1 MNIIEN
7 ASIKKRLFLIFI
19 IPLLAIIL
27 LSSLVIYDHY
37 QDYKNYKKLEIMIN
51 LNSNISQLLHELQ
64 KERGAS
70 AGYIGSK
77 GAKFSDIL
85 KSQRLVT
92 DTKIKNLKNY
102 IKEKEVNKIID
113 VDGINDIN
121 KIFQE
126 LGNIGSTRTNVDDF
140 KIELNTAVTYYSNIN
155 SSLLYLTTFAFKDS
169 KDTKLSTQA
178 MAFYEFLEAK
188 ELAGL
193 ERAIGSAIFSSKELD
208 VNLKSKFIS
217 LIAMQKTY
225 LNEFHNFAN
234 KKLLSIEKET
244 IDKNIFDEVNKM
256 REIII
261 SDTAGSHT
269 KVKPTYWFQTITKK
283 INLLKQTDDLLS
295 KEILKE
301 AIEKKSAGLN
311 NFILYVVIVLII
323 VLIITFLGVYI
334 SKTIKDAVLK
344 IREGIKEFFDFMNRK
359 ANIVNE
365 IDIKSKNEF
374 GEIASF
380 INASIKSLQK
390 ELDADTKCAGEAILV
405 LHKLQE
411 GYLNYQI
418 LSAPTNPQIRTF
430 ALTVN
435 RMLVNQQ
442 KVMSNI
448 LEELEKYTNYNYL
461 SKLSDQNMSGEM
473 KQLIDGINSLG
484 DSITKMLQ
492 ENKRNGD
499 ILTNSSETLSSNVS
513 HLNTS
518 ALSQTA
524 SIEETAAA
532 IEETTSSINEI
543 SQQATQMQKLSKDT
557 LEFATEGLNLANTTQ
572 KSMDE
577 INSATQEILEAT
589 SIIDQIAFQTN
600 ILSLNAAVEA
610 ATAGEAGKGFAVVAG
625 EVRNLATRSAE
636 AAKEI
641 KELVEKANTK
651 AAEGKHSSEK
661 MIEGYSKLNEKIND
675 SSKIISNVADAT
687 VEQSKGIS
695 QINEAISEIDKL
707 TQENAKVTGET
718 QEIAKKTN
726 EIAKNII
733 KDTDTKKFLQI

>member
-7 ASIKKRLFLIFI
+7 SSIKKRLFLIFI
-19 IPLLAIIL
+19 VPLVAIIF
-27 LSSLVIYDHY
+27 LSSLVIFEHY
-37 QDYKNYKKLEIMIN
+37 QDYKNYQKLEIMMN
-51 LNSNISQLLHELQ
+51 LNSNISQVLHELQ

-77 GAKFSDIL
+77 GEKFSDIL
-85 KSQRLVT
+85 KNQRLST
-92 DTKIKNLKNY
+92 NNKIKDLENFIKDNNIIQLSEAEAKN
-102 IKEKEVNKIID
+102 E
-113 VDGINDIN
+113 IN
-121 KIFQE
+121 KIFQD
-126 LGNIGSTRTNVDDF
+126 LDKISSIRSNVDEF
-140 KIELNTAVTYYSNIN
+140 KIALKDAVDYYSNIN
-155 SSLLYLTTFAFKDS
+155 SSLLHLTTYSFKNS
-169 KDTKLSTQA
+169 KDADLSSQA
-178 MAFYEFLEAK
+178 MAYYEFLEAK

-193 ERAIGSAIFSSKELD
+193 ERAIGSAIFSSQEID
-208 VNLKSKFIS
+208 INLKSKFIS

-225 LNEFHNFAN
+225 ISEFRNFAN
-234 KKLLSIEKET
+234 KKILMIEKET
-244 IDKNIFDEVNKM
+244 LDKNVVDEVNKM
-256 REIII
+256 RKIITTNI
-261 SDTAGSHT
+261 AGSHT
-269 KVKPTYWFQTITKK
+269 EVEPTFWFKTITKK
-283 INLLKQTDDLLS
+283 INLLKQTDDLIA
-295 KEILKE
+295 KEVLKE
-301 AIEKKSAGLN
+301 TIEKKSKIFN
-311 NFILYVVIVLII
+311 TFILYVALVLII
-323 VLIITFLGVYI
+323 VLITTFLGVYI

-365 IDIKSKNEF
+365 IDIHSKSEF

-380 INASIKSLQK
+380 INESIKSLQK

-418 LSAPTNPQIRTF
+418 LSTPTNPQIRTF
-430 ALTVN
+430 ASTVN
-435 RMLVNQQ
+435 TMLTNQQ

-448 LEELEKYTNYNYL
+448 LDELEKYTNYNYL
-461 SKLSDQNMSGEM
+461 SKLSDQNMNGEM

-484 DSITKMLQ
+484 ESITKMLQ

-499 ILTNSSETLSSNVS
+499 ILTKSSEILSSNVS

-543 SQQATQMQKLSKDT
+543 SQQATQMQTLSKET
-557 LEFATEGLNLANTTQ
+557 LIYATEGLELANKTQ
-572 KSMDE
+572 NSMDE

-651 AAEGKHSSEK
+651 AGEGKFSSEK
-661 MIEGYSKLNEKIND
+661 MIEGYSKLNEKINT

-687 VEQSKGIS
+687 IEQSKGIS
-695 QINEAISEIDKL
+695 QINEAVSAIDKL
-707 TQENAKVTGET
+707 TQENARITGET

-726 EIAKNII
+726 DIAINII
-733 KDTDTKKFLQI
+733 KNTDNKKF

>member
-7 ASIKKRLFLIFI
+7 TSIKKRLFLIFI
-19 IPLLAIIL
+19 VPLVAIIL
-27 LSSLVIYDHY
+27 LSSLVIFEHY
-37 QDYKNYKKLEIMIN
+37 QDYKHYQKLEIMMN
-51 LNSNISQLLHELQ
+51 LNSNISQVLHELQ

-77 GAKFSDIL
+77 GEKFSDIL
-85 KSQRLVT
+85 KNQRLST
-92 DTKIKNLKNY
+92 NKKIKNLENFIKDNNIIQLSEAEAKN
-102 IKEKEVNKIID
+102 E
-113 VDGINDIN
+113 IN

-126 LGNIGSTRTNVDDF
+126 LDKISSIRPNVDEF
-140 KIELNTAVTYYSNIN
+140 KIALKDAVAYYSNIN
-155 SSLLYLTTFAFKDS
+155 SSLLHLTTYSFKNS
-169 KDTKLSTQA
+169 KDADLSSQA
-178 MAFYEFLEAK
+178 MAYYEFLEAK

-193 ERAIGSAIFSSKELD
+193 ERAIGSAIFGSQEID
-208 VNLKSKFIS
+208 INLKSKFIS

-225 LNEFHNFAN
+225 LSEFRNFAN
-234 KKLLSIEKET
+234 KKILMIEKET
-244 IDKNIFDEVNKM
+244 LDKNVVDEVNKM
-256 REIII
+256 REIITSNI
-261 SDTAGSHT
+261 AGSHT
-269 KVKPTYWFQTITKK
+269 EIEPTFWFKTITKK
-283 INLLKQTDDLLS
+283 INLLKQIDDLIS

-301 AIEKKSAGLN
+301 TIEKKSTVFNA
-311 NFILYVVIVLII
+311 FILYVALVLII
-323 VLIITFLGVYI
+323 VLITTFLGVYI

-365 IDIKSKNEF
+365 IDIKSKSEF

-380 INASIKSLQK
+380 INESIKSLQK

-411 GYLNYQI
+411 GYLDYQI
-418 LSAPTNPQIRTF
+418 VSTPTNPQIRTF

-448 LEELEKYTNYNYL
+448 LDELEKYTNYNYL

-492 ENKRNGD
+492 ENKQNGD
-499 ILTNSSETLSSNVS
+499 ILTKSSEILSSNVS

-543 SQQATQMQKLSKDT
+543 SQQATQMQQLSKET
-557 LEFATEGLNLANTTQ
+557 LSFATEGLDLANKTQ

-651 AAEGKHSSEK
+651 ASEGKFSSEK

-687 VEQSKGIS
+687 IEQSKGIS
-695 QINEAISEIDKL
+695 QINEAVSSIDKI
-707 TQENAKVTGET
+707 TQENAKITGET

-733 KDTDTKKFLQI
+733 KNTDNKKF

>member
-19 IPLLAIIL
+19 VPLVAIIL
-27 LSSLVIYDHY
+27 LSSLVIFEHY
-37 QDYKNYKKLEIMIN
+37 QDYKHYQKLEIMMN
-51 LNSNISQLLHELQ
+51 LNSNISQVLHELQ

-77 GAKFSDIL
+77 GEKFSDIL
-85 KSQRLVT
+85 KNQRLST
-92 DTKIKNLKNY
+92 NKKIKNLENFIKDNNIIQLSEAEAKN
-102 IKEKEVNKIID
+102 E
-113 VDGINDIN
+113 IN

-126 LGNIGSTRTNVDDF
+126 LDKISSIRPNVDEF
-140 KIELNTAVTYYSNIN
+140 KIALKDAVAYYSNIN
-155 SSLLYLTTFAFKDS
+155 SSLLHLTTYSFKNS
-169 KDTKLSTQA
+169 KDADLSSQA
-178 MAFYEFLEAK
+178 MAYYEFLEAK

-193 ERAIGSAIFSSKELD
+193 ERAIGSAIFGSQEID
-208 VNLKSKFIS
+208 INLKSKFIS

-225 LNEFHNFAN
+225 LSEFRNFAN
-234 KKLLSIEKET
+234 KKILMIEKET
-244 IDKNIFDEVNKM
+244 LDKNVVDEVNKM
-256 REIII
+256 REIITSNI
-261 SDTAGSHT
+261 AGSHT
-269 KVKPTYWFQTITKK
+269 EIEPTFWFKTITKK
-283 INLLKQTDDLLS
+283 INLLKQIDDLIS

-301 AIEKKSAGLN
+301 TIEKKSTVFNA
-311 NFILYVVIVLII
+311 FILYVALVLII
-323 VLIITFLGVYI
+323 VLITTFLGVYI
-334 SKTIKDAVLK
+334 SKTIKDSVLK

-359 ANIVNE
+359 ANIINE
-365 IDIKSKNEF
+365 IDIKSKSEF

-380 INASIKSLQK
+380 INESIKSLQK

-411 GYLNYQI
+411 GYLDYQI
-418 LSAPTNPQIRTF
+418 VSTPTNPQIRTF

-448 LEELEKYTNYNYL
+448 LDELEKYTNYNYL

-492 ENKRNGD
+492 ENKQNGD
-499 ILTNSSETLSSNVS
+499 ILTKSSEILSSNVS

-543 SQQATQMQKLSKDT
+543 SQQATQMQQLSKET
-557 LEFATEGLNLANTTQ
+557 LSFATEGLDLANKTQ

-651 AAEGKHSSEK
+651 ASEGKFSSEK

-687 VEQSKGIS
+687 IEQSKGIS
-695 QINEAISEIDKL
+695 QINEAVSSIDKI
-707 TQENAKVTGET
+707 TQENAKITGET

-733 KDTDTKKFLQI
+733 KNTDNKKF

>member
-19 IPLLAIIL
+19 VPLVAIIL
-27 LSSLVIYDHY
+27 LSSLVIFEHY
-37 QDYKNYKKLEIMIN
+37 QDYKHYQKLEIMMN
-51 LNSNISQLLHELQ
+51 LNSNISQVLHELQ

-77 GAKFSDIL
+77 GEKFSDIL
-85 KSQRLVT
+85 KNQRLST
-92 DTKIKNLKNY
+92 NKKIKNLENFIKDNNIIQLSEAEAKN
-102 IKEKEVNKIID
+102 E
-113 VDGINDIN
+113 IN

-126 LGNIGSTRTNVDDF
+126 LDKISSIRPNVDEF
-140 KIELNTAVTYYSNIN
+140 KIALKDAVAYYSNIN
-155 SSLLYLTTFAFKDS
+155 SSLLHLTTYSFKNS
-169 KDTKLSTQA
+169 KDADLSSQA
-178 MAFYEFLEAK
+178 MAYYEFLEAK

-193 ERAIGSAIFSSKELD
+193 ERAIGSAIFGSQEID
-208 VNLKSKFIS
+208 INLKSKFIS

-225 LNEFHNFAN
+225 LSEFRNFAN
-234 KKLLSIEKET
+234 KKILMIEKET
-244 IDKNIFDEVNKM
+244 LDKNVVDEVNKM
-256 REIII
+256 REIITSNI
-261 SDTAGSHT
+261 AGSHT
-269 KVKPTYWFQTITKK
+269 EIEPTFWFKTITKK
-283 INLLKQTDDLLS
+283 INLLKQIDDLIS

-301 AIEKKSAGLN
+301 TIEKKSTVFNA
-311 NFILYVVIVLII
+311 FILYVALVLII
-323 VLIITFLGVYI
+323 VLITTFLGVYI
-334 SKTIKDAVLK
+334 SKTIKDSVLK

-365 IDIKSKNEF
+365 IDINSKSEF

-380 INASIKSLQK
+380 INESIKSLQK

-418 LSAPTNPQIRTF
+418 LSTPTNPQIRTF
-430 ALTVN
+430 ASTVN
-435 RMLVNQQ
+435 TMLINQQ

-448 LEELEKYTNYNYL
+448 LQELEKYTNYDYL
-461 SKLSDQNMSGEM
+461 SKLSDQNMKGEM

-484 DSITKMLQ
+484 ESITKMLQ
-492 ENKRNGD
+492 ENKQNGD
-499 ILTNSSETLSSNVS
+499 ILTNSSEVLSSNVS
-513 HLNTS
+513 HLNTA

-532 IEETTSSINEI
+532 IEETSSAISEI
-543 SQQATQMQKLSKDT
+543 SQQATQMQTLSKET
-557 LEFATEGLNLANTTQ
+557 LTYATEGLELANRTQ

-577 INSATQEILEAT
+577 INTATKEILEAT

-641 KELVEKANTK
+641 KDLVEKANTK
-651 AAEGKHSSEK
+651 ASEGKFSSEK

-687 VEQSKGIS
+687 IEQSKGIS
-695 QINEAISEIDKL
+695 QINEAISSIDKL
-707 TQENAKVTGET
+707 TQENARITGET

-726 EIAKNII
+726 DIAIDII
-733 KDTDTKKFLQI
+733 KNTDNKKF

>member
-7 ASIKKRLFLIFI
+7 SSIKKRLFLIFFV
-19 IPLLAIIL
+19 PLLTIIF
-27 LSSLVIYDHY
+27 LSIIIIFENY
-37 QDYKNYKKLEIMIN
+37 QDYKSYQKLEIMMK
-51 LNSNISQLLHELQ
+51 LNSNISQVLHELQ

-77 GAKFSDIL
+77 GEKFSDIL
-85 KSQRLVT
+85 KKQRLYT
-92 DTKIKNLKNY
+92 TNKIKNLENF
-102 IKEKEVNKIID
+102 IKENEIKQLTKVEVKNEID
-113 VDGINDIN
+113 KV
-121 KIFQE
+121 FQE
-126 LGNIGSTRTNVDDF
+126 LDKINNTRASVDGFNISLKD
-140 KIELNTAVTYYSNIN
+140 AVAYYSNIN
-155 SSLLYLTTFAFKDS
+155 STLLHLTTYSFKNS
-169 KDTKLSTQA
+169 KDADLSSQA
-178 MAFYEFLEAK
+178 MAYYEFLKAK

-193 ERAIGSAIFSSKELD
+193 ERAIGSVIFSSEKID
-208 VNLKSKFIS
+208 IKLKNKFIS
-217 LIAMQKTY
+217 LIAMQNTY
-225 LNEFHNFAN
+225 ISQFHNFAN
-234 KKLLSIEKET
+234 EKILNIEKET
-244 IDKNIFDEVNKM
+244 LDQNIIDEVNNM
-256 REIII
+256 RETI
-261 SDTAGSHT
+261 TTNLVGTHT
-269 KVKPTYWFQTITKK
+269 NVKPTYWFNTLTKK
-283 INLLKQTDDLLS
+283 INLLKQIDDLIA
-295 KEILKE
+295 KEI
-301 AIEKKSAGLN
+301 INSSIKSKDITYN
-311 NFILYVVIVLII
+311 KFNIYTLII
-323 VLIITFLGVYI
+323 IVISFIITFLGVYI
-334 SKTIKDAVLK
+334 SKTIKDSVLK

-365 IDIKSKNEF
+365 IDIHSKSEF

-380 INASIKSLQK
+380 INESIKSLQK

-418 LSAPTNPQIRTF
+418 LSTPTNPQIRTF
-430 ALTVN
+430 ASTVN
-435 RMLVNQQ
+435 TMLINQQ

-448 LEELEKYTNYNYL
+448 LQELEKYTNYDYL
-461 SKLSDQNMSGEM
+461 SKLSDQNMKGEM

-499 ILTNSSETLSSNVS
+499 ILTNSSEILSSNVS

-543 SQQATQMQKLSKDT
+543 SQQATQMQQLSKET
-557 LEFATEGLNLANTTQ
+557 LSFATEGLDLANKTQ

-651 AAEGKHSSEK
+651 ASEGKFSSEK

-687 VEQSKGIS
+687 IEQSKGIS
-695 QINEAISEIDKL
+695 QINEAVSSIDKI
-707 TQENAKVTGET
+707 TQENARITGET

-726 EIAKNII
+726 DIAINII
-733 KDTDTKKFLQI
+733 KNTDNKKF

>member
-7 ASIKKRLFLIFI
+7 SSIKKRLFLIFI
-19 IPLLAIIL
+19 VPLVAIIF
-27 LSSLVIYDHY
+27 LSSLVIFEHY
-37 QDYKNYKKLEIMIN
+37 QDYKNYQKLEIMMN
-51 LNSNISQLLHELQ
+51 LNSNISQVLHELQ

-77 GAKFSDIL
+77 GEKFSDIL
-85 KSQRLVT
+85 KNQRLST
-92 DTKIKNLKNY
+92 NNKIKDLENFIKDNNIIQLSEAEAKN
-102 IKEKEVNKIID
+102 E
-113 VDGINDIN
+113 IN
-121 KIFQE
+121 KIFQD
-126 LGNIGSTRTNVDDF
+126 LDKISSIRSNVDEF
-140 KIELNTAVTYYSNIN
+140 KIALKDAVDYYSNIN
-155 SSLLYLTTFAFKDS
+155 SSLLHLTTYSFKNS
-169 KDTKLSTQA
+169 KDADLSSQA
-178 MAFYEFLEAK
+178 MAYYEFLEAK

-193 ERAIGSAIFSSKELD
+193 ERAIGSAIFSSQEID
-208 VNLKSKFIS
+208 INLKSKFIS

-225 LNEFHNFAN
+225 ISEFRNFAN
-234 KKLLSIEKET
+234 KKILMIEKET
-244 IDKNIFDEVNKM
+244 LDKNVVDEVNKM
-256 REIII
+256 REIITTNI
-261 SDTAGSHT
+261 AGSHT
-269 KVKPTYWFQTITKK
+269 EVEPTFWFKTITKK
-283 INLLKQTDDLLS
+283 INLLKQTDDLIA
-295 KEILKE
+295 KEVLKE
-301 AIEKKSAGLN
+301 TIEKKSKIFN
-311 NFILYVVIVLII
+311 TFILYVALVLII
-323 VLIITFLGVYI
+323 VLITTFLGVYI

-365 IDIKSKNEF
+365 IDIHSKSEF

-380 INASIKSLQK
+380 INESIKSLQK

-418 LSAPTNPQIRTF
+418 LSTPTNPQIRTF
-430 ALTVN
+430 ASTVN
-435 RMLVNQQ
+435 TMLTNQQ

-448 LEELEKYTNYNYL
+448 LDELEKYTNYNYL
-461 SKLSDQNMSGEM
+461 SKLSDQNMNGEM

-484 DSITKMLQ
+484 ESITKMLQ

-499 ILTNSSETLSSNVS
+499 ILTKSSEILSSNVS

-543 SQQATQMQKLSKDT
+543 SQQATQMQTLSKET
-557 LEFATEGLNLANTTQ
+557 LIYATEGLELANKTQ
-572 KSMDE
+572 NSMDE

-651 AAEGKHSSEK
+651 AGEGKFSSEK
-661 MIEGYSKLNEKIND
+661 MIEGYSKLNEKINT

-687 VEQSKGIS
+687 IEQSKGIS
-695 QINEAISEIDKL
+695 QINEAVSAIDKL
-707 TQENAKVTGET
+707 TQENARITGET

-726 EIAKNII
+726 DIAINII
-733 KDTDTKKFLQI
+733 KNTDNKKF

>member
-19 IPLLAIIL
+19 VPLVAIIL
-27 LSSLVIYDHY
+27 LSSLVIFEHY
-37 QDYKNYKKLEIMIN
+37 QDYKHYQKLEIMMN
-51 LNSNISQLLHELQ
+51 LNSNISQVLHELQ

-77 GAKFSDIL
+77 GEKFSDIL
-85 KSQRLVT
+85 KNQRLST
-92 DTKIKNLKNY
+92 NKKIKNLENFIKDNNIIQLSEAEAKN
-102 IKEKEVNKIID
+102 E
-113 VDGINDIN
+113 IN

-126 LGNIGSTRTNVDDF
+126 LDKISSIRPNVDEF
-140 KIELNTAVTYYSNIN
+140 KIALKDAVAYYSNIN
-155 SSLLYLTTFAFKDS
+155 SSLLHLTTYSFKNS
-169 KDTKLSTQA
+169 KDADLSSQA
-178 MAFYEFLEAK
+178 MAYYEFLEAK

-193 ERAIGSAIFSSKELD
+193 ERAIGSAIFGSQEID
-208 VNLKSKFIS
+208 INLKSKFIS

-225 LNEFHNFAN
+225 LSEFRNFAN
-234 KKLLSIEKET
+234 KKILMIEKET
-244 IDKNIFDEVNKM
+244 LDKNINDEVNKM
-256 REIII
+256 RAIITSNI
-261 SDTAGSHT
+261 AGSHT
-269 KVKPTYWFQTITKK
+269 EIEPTFWFKTITKK
-283 INLLKQTDDLLS
+283 INLLKQIDDLIS

-301 AIEKKSAGLN
+301 TIEKKSTVFNA
-311 NFILYVVIVLII
+311 FILYVALVLII
-323 VLIITFLGVYI
+323 VLITTFLGVYI
-334 SKTIKDAVLK
+334 SKTIKDSVLK

-365 IDIKSKNEF
+365 IDIHSKSEF

-380 INASIKSLQK
+380 INESIKSLQK

-418 LSAPTNPQIRTF
+418 LSTPTNPQIRTF
-430 ALTVN
+430 ASTVN
-435 RMLVNQQ
+435 TMLINQQ

-499 ILTNSSETLSSNVS
+499 ILTNSSEILSSNVS

-543 SQQATQMQKLSKDT
+543 SQQATQMQQLSKET
-557 LEFATEGLNLANTTQ
+557 LSFATEGLDLANKTQ

-600 ILSLNAAVEA
+600 ILSLNAAVES

-651 AAEGKHSSEK
+651 ASEGKFSSEK

-675 SSKIISNVADAT
+675 SSKIISNVANAT
-687 VEQSKGIS
+687 IEQSKGIS
-695 QINEAISEIDKL
+695 QINEAVSSIDKI
-707 TQENAKVTGET
+707 TQENARITGET

-726 EIAKNII
+726 DIAINII
-733 KDTDTKKFLQI
+733 KNTDNKKF